1 MSPLGGRWDA
11 QVMALTHAVGM
22 FDVATT
28 ETAIAH
34 ELDLVRSAIALVAGQ
49 GAPRVSVAN
58 LRFGE
63 ELIAEASRLAAEG
76 GVSLRRVWSPASSTL
91 DLVVEA
97 SPAP

>member
-1 MSPLGGRWDA
+1 
-11 QVMALTHAVGM
+11 MALMRTIGT
-22 FDVATT
+22 FDTATT

-34 ELDLVRSAIALVAGQ
+34 ELELVRSAIALVAER

-63 ELIAEASRLAAEG
+63 QLLTEASRIAAES
-76 GVSLRRVWSPASSTL
+76 GVTLRRIWSPASSAL

-97 SPAP
+97 SPPR